1 MKVESTIG
9 NTANIKKKIVPEGLR
24 TSDTHEK
31 SFQVSLKHAQTL
43 SGDDKIKE
51 LAEKIFEQGKKVGDK
66 VDIKELK
73 YYKKLVSEFLYEV
86 INGTCKFSKQ
96 SFLDRRGRHR
106 VYAIIKKINREL
118 ELLAEDVLGKEKNN
132 IRVLKRLD
140 DIRGLILDIIM

>member
-1 MKVESTIG
+1 MKVGGTVG
-9 NTANIKKKIVPEGLR
+9 NTANIKEKIVPEGLK
-24 TSDTHEK
+24 TSDAYEK
-31 SFQVSLKHAQTL
+31 NFQVSLRHAQTS
-43 SGDDKIKE
+43 SGDDKIME
-51 LAEKIFEQGKKVGDK
+51 LAERIFEQGKKVGDK

-86 INGTCKFSKQ
+86 INGSCKFSKQ

-106 VYAIIKKINREL
+106 VYAVIKKINSEL
-118 ELLAEDVLGKEKNN
+118 ELLTQDVLSNEKNN